1 MSFILLEIAMQ
12 PVTFRDTIHPDLSE
26 APENS
31 QTGHP
36 KCRTGAATG
45 SKCKAQSRKP
55 AGAQRQRP
63 HNGAPDHEGSR
74 LEEKIELTNFVWID
88 ECPRCRIQGG

>member
-12 PVTFRDTIHPDLSE
+12 SFTFGDTIRPELSE

-31 QTGHP
+31 ETGHP

-55 AGAQRQRP
+55 AGAQRERP
-63 HNGAPDHEGSR
+63 HNAAPGHEGSR
-74 LEEKIELTNFVWID
+74 LEEKNQID
-88 ECPRCRIQGG
+88 ELRLDRRMSALPYSGG